1 MQCTDMESLLKYP
14 WYVVL
19 NLIEKIFQ
27 KVKTGFDQIFKHL
40 KVCQNV
46 PLLALKYLKIYFFNW
61 YFVMPS

>member
-1 MQCTDMESLLKYP
+1 MQCTDMEFLLKYP

-27 KVKTGFDQIFKHL
+27 KVKTEFDQIFKHL